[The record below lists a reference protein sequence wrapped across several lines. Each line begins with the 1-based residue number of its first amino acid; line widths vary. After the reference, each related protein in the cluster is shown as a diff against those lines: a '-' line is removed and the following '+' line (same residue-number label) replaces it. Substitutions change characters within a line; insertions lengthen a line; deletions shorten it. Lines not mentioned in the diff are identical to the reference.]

1 MNRNPTPYDAIL
13 VVCFGGPE
21 KAEDV
26 MPFLENVTR
35 GRRIPRER
43 LLEVA
48 EHYYHFGGKSP
59 INEQTAA
66 VIAELQKLLE
76 REGPRLP
83 IYWGNRNWH
92 PLLADTVRQMAADGV
107 KRAVA
112 FVMAAWSSYSS
123 CRQYRDNIEAARAE
137 CGADAPVIEKVRG
150 FYNHPGFLEANAD
163 RVRSALA
170 HFSAGEREEV
180 EIVFTAH
187 SIPVSMAACCEY
199 EAQLQ
204 EASAIVASL
213 IPHIRWKLV
222 YQSRSGPPEQPW
234 LGPDINDY
242 LREAASTGK
251 RSVVIAPIGFLSDHM
266 EVLYDLDYEARQT
279 CESLGIRMVR
289 AGTVGTH
296 PAFIAMI
303 RELILET
310 MGEIRTRRTLGASG
324 PRPDVCPPGCCQPRP
339 TSSPPA
345 SSPPSDR

>member
-1 MNRNPTPYDAIL
+1 MDMNSTPFDAIL

-66 VIAELQKLLE
+66 VIAELEKLLE

-83 IYWGNRNWH
+83 VYWGNRNWH
-92 PLLADTVRQMAADGV
+92 PLLPETVRQMAADGV

-137 CGADAPVIEKVRG
+137 CGPNAPVIEKVRG

-163 RVRSALA
+163 RVRQALEQ
-170 HFSAGEREEV
+170 FSEAERPEV

-187 SIPVSMAACCEY
+187 SIPVSMAASCEY

-204 EASAIVASL
+204 EASAIVADLVS
-213 IPHIRWKLV
+213 HARWNLV
-222 YQSRSGPPEQPW
+222 YQSRSGPPGQPW

-242 LREAASTGK
+242 LRELASRG
-251 RSVVIAPIGFLSDHM
+251 RRPVVIAPIGFLSDHM
-266 EVLYDLDYEARQT
+266 EVLYDLDYEARRT
-279 CESLGIRMVR
+279 CESLGIRMLR
-289 AGTVGTH
+289 AETVGTH
-296 PAFIAMI
+296 PKFIAMI
-303 RELILET
+303 RELILEKT
-310 MGEIRTRRTLGASG
+310 GQIDTRRTLGLSG
-324 PRPDVCPPGCCQPRP
+324 PRPDVCPPGCCEPRA
-339 TSSPPA
+339 TSSSPPPSA
-345 SSPPSDR
+345 SDR